1 MAYIGQGIKNGTF
14 AKLDTSGNTYNGS
27 NVTFDL
33 GTQVGSPVQLLVSHD
48 GVIQNPGTDYT
59 LASNGTQ
66 ITFTTAPASGAS
78 IFIMEIS
85 GAVGGPMNRD
95 LNGEELILDVDGD
108 TSITADTDDQID
120 IKIAGDDD
128 FTFTASTLT
137 VNSTNKICF
146 NDATQFIQGASGTV
160 LDIAATDEI
169 ELTSTLV
176 DLNGNLD
183 VSGTTLL
190 PTLGVITAKDLGAG
204 IHIRKA
210 DSGASVLA
218 DAQELVIE
226 SDADTGLSIL
236 QHTGGN
242 GTIAFG
248 DSGDNNIGML
258 QYFHGSVNAM
268 AFTTNASEACRIN
281 SNGSFSLGH
290 TTTTSGGGIANASAV
305 GVFLSPSSTPGASTF
320 ANNGDSCVTLNRS
333 DPNNNNLNIIGF
345 HRNGGQCGTVMAT
358 NNTTQYNTSSDYRLK
373 ENVDYSWDATT
384 RLKQLKPARFNW
396 ISDETNTLVDG
407 FLAHEVSG
415 VIPEAT
421 SGTKDETET
430 KQKVVLNSNGN
441 LVADNIEEEDWTQGK
456 TDSVYAN
463 DTTWEASKVFPIY
476 QGIDQSK
483 LVPLLVKTVQELET
497 RIKALEDA

>member
-27 NVTFDL
+27 NVTFAL

-95 LNGEELILDVDGD
+95 INGEELILDVDGD

-169 ELTSTLV
+169 ELNATAI
-176 DLNGNLD
+176 DLNGTLD
-183 VSGTTLL
+183 VSGTSLL
-190 PTLGVITAKDLGAG
+190 TGRVGVVTAGDLGTG
-204 IHIRKA
+204 IHIRRA
-210 DSGASVLA
+210 DSGAGVDTGA
-218 DAQELVIE
+218 DDLVIE
-226 SDADTGLSIL
+226 NDNHAGISIL
-236 QHTGGN
+236 TPNNKIGRVFFSDPQDSDVGYINYDHSSNLLEVGVNAATVMN
-242 GTIAFG
+242 I
-248 DSGDNNIGML
+248 DSGGKVRINTASDLGNSQGVLHVKGKTNNNIARFGAGTNGEGIVFVNPSNT
-258 QYFHGSVNAM
+258 QVGSI
-268 AFTTNASEACRIN
+268 TI
-281 SNGSFSLGH
+281 
-290 TTTTSGGGIANASAV
+290 NASATS
-305 GVFLSPSSTPGASTF
+305 F
-320 ANNGDSCVTLNRS
+320 D
-333 DPNNNNLNIIGF
+333 
-345 HRNGGQCGTVMAT
+345 
-358 NNTTQYNTSSDYRLK
+358 TSSDYRLK
-373 ENVDYSWDATT
+373 ENVDYTWDATT

-396 ISDETNTLVDG
+396 IVDSNNTLLDG
-407 FLAHEVSG
+407 FLAHEVSS
-415 VIPEAT
+415 VVPEAIT
-421 SGTKDETET
+421 GTKDQLE
-430 KQKVVLNSNGN
+430 KN
-441 LVADNIEEEDWTQGK
+441 EDGTNK
-456 TDSVYAN
+456 LDDDENTIP
-463 DTTWEASKVFPIY
+463 KH

-483 LVPLLVKTVQELET
+483 LVPLLTKALQEAITKIETLET
-497 RIKALEDA
+497 KVKALEDA